1 MPVLSRRRFLRAGVA
16 FLATTAAA
24 RAGAATR
31 EQPRRVSLSCAE
43 TGESFDDVYWADGN
57 YLPQAQ
63 ARLDWLL
70 RDFRRDKMMAIDP
83 ALIDLVATLG
93 QYLKTRRPFLVTSA
107 YRSPPTNAKLRAE
120 GLPAVDGSTHTFGMA
135 VDICA
140 EGKPLSHLYRA
151 TVALKAGGVGT
162 YAGAHFLH
170 LDTGPVR
177 VWHWRGRCACGAE
190 RSGD

>member
-1 MPVLSRRRFLRAGVA
+1 MPGLSRRSLLRAGVA
-16 FLATTAAA
+16 SFATVVTA
-24 RAGAATR
+24 RARAVTR

-57 YLPQAQ
+57 YLPQAL
-63 ARLDWLL
+63 ARLNWLL

-93 QYLKTRRPFLVTSA
+93 QHLKTRQPFLVTSG

-120 GLPAVDGSTHTFGMA
+120 GLPAVDRSTHTFGMA
-135 VDICA
+135 VDVCA

-151 TVALKAGGVGT
+151 AVALKAGGVGT
-162 YAGAHFLH
+162 YAGANFLH

-177 VWHWRGRCACGAE
+177 IWHWRYHCTCHA
-190 RSGD
+190 